1 MEKFLK
7 ETDKARNKLK
17 KGPEDTTLSQKP
29 FADGLYRFSMFMI
42 DYYSRARKEIK
53 IDYDSFIIIQTTV
66 SHSLYYLKKKEKRN
80 FNYEDLE
87 IEWDKLIKAKE
98 QALEIAEY
106 NTSKK
111 PNFKLTMSS
120 ICLVTGLPKETVRRK
135 TKELIKRNLLKISK
149 TEGVILGS
157 KYSNIFRA
165 FVPETV
171 LQLSKLLKDW
181 EKIGAIKNIL
191 SFKI

>member
-7 ETDKARNKLK
+7 ETDKARSKLK
-17 KGPEDTTLSQKP
+17 KGPKDTTLSQKP

-42 DYYSRARKEIK
+42 DYYSRVRKELK

-66 SHSLYYLKKKEKRN
+66 SHSLYYLKKKAKRN
-80 FNYEDLE
+80 LNYEDLE

-106 NTSKK
+106 KTSKK
-111 PNFKLTMSS
+111 PNFKLAMSS

-135 TKELIKRNLLKISK
+135 TKELIKRNFLRISK

>member
-1 MEKFLK
+1 
-7 ETDKARNKLK
+7 
-17 KGPEDTTLSQKP
+17 
-29 FADGLYRFSMFMI
+29 
-42 DYYSRARKEIK
+42 
-53 IDYDSFIIIQTTV
+53 
-66 SHSLYYLKKKEKRN
+66 
-80 FNYEDLE
+80 
-87 IEWDKLIKAKE
+87 
-98 QALEIAEY
+98 
-106 NTSKK
+106 
-111 PNFKLTMSS
+111 MSS